1 MTTTT
6 DQPLITVTKHTQ
18 RRADIDG
25 RPVAVQSANR
35 LDDAIMAIITETVR
49 AHDAPHLVHI
59 VGLGEDDWRLAD
71 PRSTEFARVDPP
83 STAVPETEQAETAS
97 GTSTGWSPSVD
108 GALLPP
114 SATEES
120 DPEEP
125 AFKPWTPPR
134 PKATTPPA
142 IGRTMLP
149 AAATDDDANYAA
161 WATPADGWPT
171 TPSAAAGER
180 PNTEAEPSPANEGD
194 AGYTANEQHTAAP
207 PTSQP
212 RPTWDDMVAGVDR
225 TRPAVAQEGW
235 RALFRLPPGRAEL
248 ARRDDIEQIQALPG
262 GCWTVVVV
270 NPKGGATKTTATRQI
285 AATFSRHLVGPTL
298 AWDNNPSRGNLG
310 SRIQVRPVRT
320 ILDLIR
326 DLDRLQG
333 ADAQMS
339 DLADYARLQPE
350 GFYALASARRI
361 AGRHAITAAEFA
373 NVHAQV
379 ARFSRVIVIDTGNDE
394 TADSW
399 QAAVGAAD
407 QLVIVTEAA
416 QDSAEAAGEMIT
428 DLRISAGDRLVDEAI
443 SVVSERAS
451 AGGRARRQFVSR
463 MHTFLAGHTR
473 MVIDAPFDQALDGG
487 GSIRQQDL
495 KRGSVRAW
503 ERVAAA
509 AVDGFTRQAGDG
521 SSKRASLAE
530 GLGLNAPL
538 LTGSDGASYGHEDRR
553 VL

>member
-6 DQPLITVTKHTQ
+6 DQPRITVTKHTQ

-59 VGLGEDDWRLAD
+59 VGLGQDDWRLAD
-71 PRSTEFARVDPP
+71 PRSTEFVRVDPP
-83 STAVPETEQAETAS
+83 SAAVPETEPAETAS
-97 GTSTGWSPSVD
+97 VTPTRWSPSVG

-114 SATEES
+114 SATEDS

-134 PKATTPPA
+134 PKATTPPV
-142 IGRTMLP
+142 IGHTILP
-149 AAATDDDANYAA
+149 AAAAAATDDDVNDAD
-161 WATPADGWPT
+161 WAIPADGWPA
-171 TPSAAAGER
+171 TPSAADAER
-180 PNTEAEPSPANEGD
+180 RDTEAVPSTANEGETGD
-194 AGYTANEQHTAAP
+194 TANEQHTAAP
-207 PTSQP
+207 HTSQT
-212 RPTWDDMVAGVDR
+212 RPIWDDMVARVDR

-235 RALFRLPPGRAEL
+235 RAWFRLPPGWAEL

-310 SRIQVRPVRT
+310 SRIQARPVRT

-333 ADAQMS
+333 ADARMS

-379 ARFSRVIVIDTGNDE
+379 ARFCRVIVIDTGNDE

-399 QAAVGAAD
+399 QAAVGAAN

-463 MHTFLAGHTR
+463 MHTFLDGHTR

-487 GSIRQQDL
+487 GPIRQQDL
-495 KRGSVRAW
+495 KRDSVRAW

-509 AVDGFTRQAGDG
+509 AVDGFARQAALG
-521 SSKRASLAE
+521 SAMDHQA
-530 GLGLNAPL
+530 
-538 LTGSDGASYGHEDRR
+538 
-553 VL
+553 V

>member
-1 MTTTT
+1 VTTTT
-6 DQPLITVTKHTQ
+6 DHPRITVTKHTL

-35 LDDAIMAIITETVR
+35 LDEAIMAIITERVR
-49 AHDAPHLVHI
+49 AQDTPHLVHI
-59 VGLGEDDWRLAD
+59 VGLGQDDWRLAD
-71 PRSTEFARVDPP
+71 PRSTEFPRVDP
-83 STAVPETEQAETAS
+83 STAKAPE
-97 GTSTGWSPSVD
+97 P
-108 GALLPP
+108 
-114 SATEES
+114 
-120 DPEEP
+120 EP
-125 AFKPWTPPR
+125 AEAADDAASEGPAYKPWTPPR
-134 PKATTPPA
+134 PKATTPPV
-142 IGRTMLP
+142 IGHTVVP
-149 AAATDDDANYAA
+149 AAAATDDANDDGRGIP
-161 WATPADGWPT
+161 TDGWLDP
-171 TPSAAAGER
+171 PSAAVAGRSATGAALPTVDEIHADYDVAEER
-180 PNTEAEPSPANEGD
+180 G
-194 AGYTANEQHTAAP
+194 QAAP
-207 PTSQP
+207 PTRRSLP
-212 RPTWDDMVAGVDR
+212 SWDDMVADATR
-225 TRPAVAQEGW
+225 TRHAVAQEGW

-262 GCWTVVVV
+262 GCWTIVVV

-310 SRIQVRPVRT
+310 SRVEVRPVRT

-326 DLDRLQG
+326 DLGRLQG

-373 NVHAQV
+373 DVHAQV
-379 ARFSRVIVIDTGNDE
+379 ARFCRVIVIDTGNDE

-416 QDSAEAAGEMIT
+416 QDSTEAAGEMMT

-451 AGGRARRQFVSR
+451 AGGRTRRQFVSR
-463 MHTFLAGHTR
+463 MHNFLAEHTR
-473 MVIDAPFDQALDGG
+473 TVIDAPFDQALDGG
-487 GSIRQQDL
+487 GPIRQEDL
-495 KRGSVRAW
+495 KRESVRAW

-509 AVDGFTRQAGDG
+509 VVDGFARQSAFRTAMSTKLDEPWLQVP
-521 SSKRASLAE
+521 R
-530 GLGLNAPL
+530 
-538 LTGSDGASYGHEDRR
+538 
-553 VL
+553 